1 MIEVTY
7 HRQYHRLT
15 AQGHACSGV
24 SGHDLVC
31 ASVSALVLTLAS
43 NVASLVTQGSAGKH
57 TVRVQEGDAEISCV
71 PVNKMRSVV
80 TLIYDTICS
89 GFELLQ
95 TLYPENIRFRV
106 LG

>member
-1 MIEVTY
+1 MIQVVY
-7 HRQYHRLT
+7 HREHHRLT
-15 AQGHACSGV
+15 AIGHAHSGE

-31 ASVSALVLTLAS
+31 ASVTALVLTMAA

-57 TVRVQEGDAEISCV
+57 IVRVQEGDAEISCV
-71 PVNKMRSVV
+71 PHHKMKAVV
-80 TLIYDTICS
+80 TLIYDTVCT

-95 TLYPENIRFRV
+95 TLYPENITYQV

>member
-1 MIEVTY
+1 MIQVTY
-7 HRQYHRLT
+7 HRQHHRLT
-15 AQGHACSGV
+15 VVGHAHSGE

-31 ASVSALVLTLAS
+31 ASVSALVLTLAA

-57 TVRVQEGDAEISCV
+57 NVHVQEGDAEIGCV
-71 PVNKMRSVV
+71 PTHKMKAVV
-80 TLIYDTICS
+80 TLIFDTVCT

-95 TLYPENIRFRV
+95 TLYPENISYQV